1 MKREIM
7 SVPGAVFDCRCPGH
21 DTWPCETYSNRRSKR
36 ARARDKK
43 LEHRYA
49 RRVLNNLA
57 RKEAKGSTDA

>member
-1 MKREIM
+1 MKREIAL
-7 SVPGAVFDCRCPGH
+7 VPGALKSSCCPGH

-49 RRVLNNLA
+49 RRVLNSLA
-57 RKEAKGSTDA
+57 RKEAKGNTDT